1 MRIILFKFYLFL
13 ILIVIPYKGV
23 NSEVFIVAKVN
34 QEIITNIDLNFEK
47 RYLVSLNP
55 NLKKLDQKKITEYA
69 KNSLINEKIKKIEIE
84 KRFKIIPNE
93 TILAKVIGDIYS
105 SIGISSLTE
114 FEDYLLQNK
123 VDIKRVKEKISVEI
137 AWNDLI
143 VKTFS
148 NEIEIDQNAISK
160 ELEKFDEKEVNNL
173 LLSEIIFT
181 VNDKNEF
188 EPKLKAIKESINEI
202 GFEETARIYSLSDSK
217 KSGGNLGTDGSVSYM
232 FKKVGLVNF
241 NNSSNENLIMEVAL
255 ESGAE
260 DVVNNDDGTID
271 VIVEPDAFVDLKE
284 AMVAAALEPI
294 SAEITLVSEQE
305 VELTHEKGEALFKM
319 LDLLEDLDDVQRVYT
334 NASVRHDS

>member
-1 MRIILFKFYLFL
+1 LII
-13 ILIVIPYKGV
+13 IPYKGV

-55 NLKKLDQKKITEYA
+55 NLKKLDQKRITEYA

-114 FEDYLLQNK
+114 FENYLLQNK
-123 VDIKRVKEKISVEI
+123 VDIKRVKEKISIEI

-181 VNDKNEF
+181 INDKNEL
-188 EPKLKAIKESINEI
+188 ESKYESIKKSINEI

-217 KSGGNLGTDGSVSYM
+217 KSGGSLGWIYKNQLSKEIKDELSNIKIGEFTKPIITSGGFLILKLNNIKTENVEIDKDTQL
-232 FKKVGLVNF
+232 KKMINF
-241 NNSSNENLIMEVAL
+241 ERERQFTRFSTLYYKRIY
-255 ESGAE
+255 
-260 DVVNNDDGTID
+260 ND
-271 VIVEPDAFVDLKE
+271 
-284 AMVAAALEPI
+284 
-294 SAEITLVSEQE
+294 AEIDE
-305 VELTHEKGEALFKM
+305 
-319 LDLLEDLDDVQRVYT
+319 R
-334 NASVRHDS
+334 

>member
-1 MRIILFKFYLFL
+1 MRIILLKFYLFL
-13 ILIVIPYKGV
+13 VLIVTPYKGLT
-23 NSEVFIVAKVN
+23 SEVFIVAKVN

-55 NLKKLDQKKITEYA
+55 NLKKLDQKRINEYA

-93 TILAKVIGDIYS
+93 TILAKVIADIYS
-105 SIGISSLTE
+105 SIGISSLIE

-123 VDIKRVKEKISVEI
+123 VDIKRVKEKISIEI

-181 VNDKNEF
+181 INDKNELDTKY
-188 EPKLKAIKESINEI
+188 EAIKKSINEI

-217 KSGGNLGTDGSVSYM
+217 KSGGSLGWIYKNQLSKEIKDELSNIKIGEFTKPIITSGGFLILKLNNIKTENVKIDKNTQL
-232 FKKVGLVNF
+232 KKM
-241 NNSSNENLIMEVAL
+241 MEFEKERQFTRFSTL
-255 ESGAE
+255 YYKRIY
-260 DVVNNDDGTID
+260 ND
-271 VIVEPDAFVDLKE
+271 
-284 AMVAAALEPI
+284 
-294 SAEITLVSEQE
+294 AEIDE
-305 VELTHEKGEALFKM
+305 
-319 LDLLEDLDDVQRVYT
+319 R
-334 NASVRHDS
+334 